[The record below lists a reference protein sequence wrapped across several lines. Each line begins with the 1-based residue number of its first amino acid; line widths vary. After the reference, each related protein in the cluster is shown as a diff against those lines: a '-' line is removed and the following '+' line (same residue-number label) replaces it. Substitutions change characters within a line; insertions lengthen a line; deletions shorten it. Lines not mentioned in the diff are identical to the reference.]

1 VQPSKTKLNTESADT
16 KKQLLNKILHKSF
29 LKVQMQ
35 AEENGFGTSN
45 FKGLR
50 NISMDYENSAYKYM
64 YGETPDYDESKN
76 LLEEAKAKGYKSA
89 FGCF

>member
-1 VQPSKTKLNTESADT
+1 MDLEPR
-16 KKQLLNKILHKSF
+16 
-29 LKVQMQ
+29 
-35 AEENGFGTSN
+35 N

-76 LLEEAKAKGYKSA
+76 LLEEKAKGQICL
-89 FGCF
+89 FGFKNGNKISIQEAVK

>member
-1 VQPSKTKLNTESADT
+1 MNLLTL

-29 LKVQMQ
+29 LRYRFLQ
-35 AEENGFGTSN
+35 AEENGFGTSD

-64 YGETPDYDESKN
+64 YGETPNYDESKN
-76 LLEEAKAKGYKSA
+76 LWRKQKQRVQICL
-89 FGCF
+89 FGF